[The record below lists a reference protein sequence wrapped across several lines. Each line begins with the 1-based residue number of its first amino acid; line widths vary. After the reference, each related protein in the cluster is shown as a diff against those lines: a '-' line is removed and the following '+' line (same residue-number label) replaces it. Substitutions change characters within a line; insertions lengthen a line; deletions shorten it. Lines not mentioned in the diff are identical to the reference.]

1 LQIKVAPANTDLRRG
16 SIELFTELV
25 EEFLRLRAVR
35 SLYTTDEAVLQA
47 VVEMLL
53 DPPRTR
59 IGEVCL
65 VMDGSKQ
72 IGSGRFGFVD
82 IFVASNDGPG
92 VLLELKDIRLA
103 GLISGL
109 RGKWVS
115 KPPYVEMEQF
125 SEKLSNMDERLF
137 DNLQYMYWSEEKKRV
152 QSTTVGQFR
161 KDAFEQL
168 QRYVQVMKMGC
179 VAKFSDSGVFDNRVE
194 ISPGNSD
201 LYSFVIMAIGG
212 RKILWQSGETVGTGF
227 SYKCTLA

>member
-1 LQIKVAPANTDLRRG
+1 LQTKVAPANRDLRRG
-16 SIELFTELV
+16 SIELFIKLV

-72 IGSGRFGFVD
+72 KGSGRFGFVD
-82 IFVASNDGPG
+82 IFLASNDGPG

-109 RGKWVS
+109 QGKWVS
-115 KPPYVEMEQF
+115 KPLYVEMERF
-125 SEKLSNMDERLF
+125 SEELSNMDERSLE
-137 DNLQYMYWSEEKKRV
+137 NLQYMYWSEEKKRV

-161 KDAFEQL
+161 RDALDQL
-168 QRYVQVMKMGC
+168 KRYVEVMNMGC
-179 VAKFSDSGVFDNRVE
+179 AARFSDSGVFDKRVE
-194 ISPGNSD
+194 ISPGNDD
-201 LYSFVIMAIGG
+201 LHSFVIMTIGG
-212 RKILWQSGETVGTGF
+212 RKILWQSGETVGTRF
-227 SYKCTLA
+227 SFKCTLA